1 MIEIKPINIMAQHN
15 ELGQKGEET
24 AARYLAGL
32 GYKILER
39 NWRFEKQEIDIVAKD
54 GDWLVII
61 EVKIRSSSFFGDPAE
76 AVNRKKR
83 KGLVRAA
90 DAYVDRKNISC
101 EVRYDIIS
109 IIREGDREDIRHIKD
124 AFYPTL

>member
-1 MIEIKPINIMAQHN
+1 MAQHN
-15 ELGQKGEET
+15 EFGQKGEEA

-39 NWRFEKQEIDIVAKD
+39 NWRHEKQEIDIIAMD
-54 GDWLVII
+54 GDWLVIT
-61 EVKIRSSSFFGDPAE
+61 EVKIRSTSYFGDPAE

-90 DAYVDRKNISC
+90 DAYVNQKNILK
-101 EVRYDIIS
+101 EVRYDIVS
-109 IIREGDREDIRHIKD
+109 IIREGTREEIRHIKD

>member
-1 MIEIKPINIMAQHN
+1 MAQHN
-15 ELGQKGEET
+15 ELGQKGEEI
-24 AARYLAGL
+24 AACYLTGL
-32 GYKILER
+32 GYFILER
-39 NWRFEKQEIDIVAKD
+39 NWRCDKQEIDIIAKD

-61 EVKIRSSSFFGDPAE
+61 EVKIRSCSFFGDPSE

-90 DAYVDRKNISC
+90 DVYANLKNISG

-109 IIREGDREDIRHIKD
+109 IILEGDRENISHIKD